1 MYTANGRTGAAP
13 REACDTLGRAMRP
26 RLLLLIPTTT
36 YRTEDFME
44 AAGRLDV
51 DLVVASDRPNV
62 MAGEF
67 PESLLTL
74 PFGDPDAAVAEMKAY
89 AARRPIDAVVPVDDV
104 SAVAGAA
111 IAGALG
117 LRANPVAAV
126 AATRD
131 KRRMREVLARAGVP
145 APPFMVLPIG
155 ADPVAA
161 ARNVRYPC
169 VLKPLALSATR
180 GVIRADD
187 QAGFA

>member
-1 MYTANGRTGAAP
+1 MYTAKRGP
-13 REACDTLGRAMRP
+13 LGGVIRWAAMRK

-74 PFGDPDAAVAEMKAY
+74 PFDDPVAAVAEMREH
-89 AARRPIDAVVPVDDV
+89 AARHPLDAVVPVDDV

-131 KRRMREVLARAGVP
+131 KLRMRELLAQARGARAGLHRRS
-145 APPFMVLPIG
+145 AP
-155 ADPVAA
+155 
-161 ARNVRYPC
+161 
-169 VLKPLALSATR
+169 TT
-180 GVIRADD
+180 IRARRRGACAIPACSSRSCSRR
-187 QAGFA
+187 AGA